1 MSQIDRE
8 MEQIERGPRSVMLFS
23 MVGALPTGLYGERAP
38 QRLRKPW
45 LPRAWRTLTAASLHA
60 VDAILTWRERART
73 RRQLLM
79 LDDRLLKDMGITRL
93 DAQSEAE
100 KPFWRV

>member
-8 MEQIERGPRSVMLFS
+8 MEQIERGPRSVTLFS
-23 MVGALPTGLYGERAP
+23 AVGALATPLHGGLVPR
-38 QRLRKPW
+38 RLREPW
-45 LPRAWRTLTAASLHA
+45 LSQTWRSLNAATLHA

-73 RRQLLM
+73 RRQLLT